1 MTGPDVDK
9 HSKKPRN
16 LTIDVEAN
24 ASEPSVEAAGNAVQ
38 EAIENETAENVA
50 IFEAGDN
57 ATPTEPLVMAAEP
70 IPVVTKASS
79 GAGTFAKIGSGILGG
94 VIALI
99 GGAGLQYAGKLP
111 SFGNSAALTS
121 LQEQVTK
128 LVAAPS
134 VDPATIDA
142 LTKAQADIAAQIAST
157 NDAIAQIK
165 AAPAGDDAA
174 ALEQKIS
181 ALESQIAVLPAGGT
195 AGDGAAFKALS
206 DKVAALEAAPQSAN
220 GAGAVALA
228 IAASGLKAA
237 IDRGGSFMNELE
249 TYATVAPAS
258 ADIEALR
265 TLAAKGVPSKADLVS
280 GFSDAANAMLSAS
293 RVSDPNLGFFAQ
305 LTESAKNLVKARP
318 VGDIAGDTPEALV
331 ARMEIDLG
339 RGDLDGV
346 LAESAKLPDASK
358 KAGAEYLSAVTA
370 RRDTDGLVT
379 KALAAAITAAGAK
392 Q

>member
-24 ASEPSVEAAGNAVQ
+24 AAEPNVEAAGNAVQ

-111 SFGNSAALTS
+111 SFGNSAALTT

-128 LVAAPS
+128 LAAATA

-206 DKVAALEAAPQSAN
+206 DKVAALETAPQSAN

-258 ADIEALR
+258 ADIDALR

>member
-16 LTIDVEAN
+16 VTIDLEAN
-24 ASEPSVEAAGNAVQ
+24 AVDSNVEAAENAAHGTVENVEIFGNADVAP
-38 EAIENETAENVA
+38 EETPVVPEPSAPEVA
-50 IFEAGDN
+50 I
-57 ATPTEPLVMAAEP
+57 V
-70 IPVVTKASS
+70 KSSS
-79 GAGTFAKIGSGILGG
+79 GAGTVAKIGSGILGG

-99 GGAGLQYAGKLP
+99 GGAGLQYAGQLP
-111 SFGNSAALTS
+111 SFGNSAALTT

-128 LVAAPS
+128 LAAAP
-134 VDPATIDA
+134 VMDPAAIDA
-142 LTKAQADIAAQIAST
+142 LTKAQADFTAQIASA
-157 NDAIAQIK
+157 NEAIAQLK
-165 AAPAGDDAA
+165 ATPAGEGSA
-174 ALEQKIS
+174 ALADKVT
-181 ALESQIAVLPAGGT
+181 ALEAAMNGVMSQAPGADPALNS
-195 AGDGAAFKALS
+195 AFKALS
-206 DKVAALEAAPQSAN
+206 DKVAALEAAPQSSN

-249 TYATVAPAS
+249 TYASVAPAS

-280 GFSDAANAMLSAS
+280 AFSDAANAMLSAS

-318 VGDIAGDTPEALV
+318 VGDIAGDTAEALV

-346 LAESAKLPDASK
+346 LSEGAKLPDASK
-358 KAGAEYLSAVTA
+358 KAGADFLSAVTA
-370 RRDTDGLVT
+370 RRDTDSLVT

>member
-1 MTGPDVDK
+1 MTGPDVEK

-16 LTIDVEAN
+16 VTIDLEAN
-24 ASEPSVEAAGNAVQ
+24 AGEPNVEAAENAAHETIENTAIFGAGDDAQAEPSV
-38 EAIENETAENVA
+38 T
-50 IFEAGDN
+50 
-57 ATPTEPLVMAAEP
+57 AAEP
-70 IPVVTKASS
+70 TPSPVITKSSS

-111 SFGNSAALTS
+111 SFGNSAALTT

-128 LVAAPS
+128 LAATQA
-134 VDPATIDA
+134 VDPAAIDA

-165 AAPAGDDAA
+165 AAPAGDGAA

-181 ALESQIAVLPAGGT
+181 ALESQIAALPAGG
-195 AGDGAAFKALS
+195 AVGDGAAFKALS
-206 DKVAALEAAPQSAN
+206 DKVAALEAAPQSSN

-258 ADIEALR
+258 ADIDALR

-293 RVSDPNLGFFAQ
+293 RLSDPNLGFFAQ

-318 VGDIAGDTPEALV
+318 VGDIGGDTPEALV

-346 LAESAKLPDASK
+346 LAESVKLPEAAKTS
-358 KAGAEYLSAVTA
+358 GADFLSSVAA
-370 RRDTDGLVT
+370 RRDTDSLVT

-392 Q
+392 S

>member
-16 LTIDVEAN
+16 VTIDLEAN
-24 ASEPSVEAAGNAVQ
+24 ALESNVEAAENAAHGAV
-38 EAIENETAENVA
+38 EDVTIFGATENAPTETPVPAT
-50 IFEAGDN
+50 GP
-57 ATPTEPLVMAAEP
+57 TPT
-70 IPVVTKASS
+70 PVASKS
-79 GAGTFAKIGSGILGG
+79 SSAAGTFAKIGSGVLGG
-94 VIALI
+94 AIALI

-111 SFGNSAALTS
+111 GFGNSAALAT
-121 LQEQVTK
+121 LQDQVTK
-128 LVAAPS
+128 LVSAPA
-134 VDPATIDA
+134 VNTTAIDA
-142 LTKAQADIAAQIAST
+142 LAKAQAHFAAQIASA

-165 AAPAGDDAA
+165 AAPAGDSAA
-174 ALEQKIS
+174 ALEQKVS
-181 ALESQIAVLPAGGT
+181 ALESALNGVVSQAPGADPALNP
-195 AGDGAAFKALS
+195 AFKALS
-206 DKVAALEAAPQSAN
+206 DKVAALEAAPQSSN

-249 TYATVAPAS
+249 TYATVAPGS
-258 ADIEALR
+258 PDIDALR

-305 LTESAKNLVKARP
+305 LAESAKNLVKARP

-331 ARMEIDLG
+331 ARMEIDLR
-339 RGDLDGV
+339 RGDLDSV
-346 LAESAKLPDASK
+346 LSESVKLPDASK
-358 KAGAEYLSAVTA
+358 KVGADYLGAVAA
-370 RRDTDGLVT
+370 RRDTDSLVT

-392 Q
+392 